1 MFSLAL
7 SKISSQLCNVTFR
20 SFVWFFV
27 QEILVIEFSSNF
39 TIIYLYI
46 ITPKSVCHQ
55 AHYFHPWLEIFFF
68 NWLKQNISNIQI
80 VWKKKMKKY
89 KEAEKL
95 WALNHFPISRPGRG
109 WGPVM
114 GHNRYHNFWTMLF
127 LAVKIC
133 TLLHCNWCCLKQ
145 KQTWKSD
152 KNHQSY
158 VWNHTVLAS
167 IITVVK

>member
-1 MFSLAL
+1 MNYVVQSQNQDKILERNLLPGRLGPLKRPERPWSVFWPKNSFKKIPKRVFSLAL

-55 AHYFHPWLEIFFF
+55 AHYFYPWLEIFFF

-89 KEAEKL
+89 KKAEKL
-95 WALNHFPISRPGRG
+95 WALNHFPISRSGRG
-109 WGPVM
+109 WGTS
-114 GHNRYHNFWTMLF
+114 GGAQSLSQF
-127 LAVKIC
+127 L
-133 TLLHCNWCCLKQ
+133 N
-145 KQTWKSD
+145 
-152 KNHQSY
+152 
-158 VWNHTVLAS
+158 
-167 IITVVK
+167 